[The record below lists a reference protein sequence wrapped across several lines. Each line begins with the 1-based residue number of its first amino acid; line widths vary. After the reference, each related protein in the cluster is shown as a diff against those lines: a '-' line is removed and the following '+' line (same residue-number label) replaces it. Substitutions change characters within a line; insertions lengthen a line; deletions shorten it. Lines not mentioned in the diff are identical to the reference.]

1 MIEVVEMKKKRV
13 SSKKSLAAKTASKAI
28 AMHSA
33 ASPDWGTPGV
43 VRRFAQ
49 AFLSP
54 SAFSACIDLDYS
66 SSAYWQDHWPDGH
79 RPAAYL
85 DGTKGRD
92 VLVEADRRAAVTGHG
107 CGAGFENPPGL
118 DGGQMIQRC
127 WEIFET
133 DHRTGWLHSGF
144 WLGFSIEHFASL
156 QGVSERNPLSGGDL
170 IATIVPCRRIRYEL
184 HPKALIELLLKKQ
197 KKRDKTSKQWQ
208 IEQRQLKRLR
218 ARTDDAP
225 VPGLA
230 PTHAS
235 YITLLMSEKKTVRR
249 QQIEAAKQF
258 LAAEAKDERS
268 PFQRY
273 EVIGS
278 LEMR

>member
-1 MIEVVEMKKKRV
+1 MRAEPKRPID
-13 SSKKSLAAKTASKAI
+13 AKPTKRAQ
-28 AMHSA
+28 HSDN
-33 ASPDWGTPGV
+33 SCDWGTPAV
-43 VRRFAQ
+43 LRRFAQ
-49 AFLSP
+49 VFLEP
-54 SAFSACIDLDYS
+54 SAFSGCIDLDYS
-66 SSAYWQDHWPDGH
+66 TSAYWQDHWPGGH

-85 DGTKGRD
+85 DGSKGKD
-92 VLVEADRRAAVTGHG
+92 VLVDADRRRAATGHG

-118 DGGQMIQRC
+118 NGGQMIQRC

-156 QGVSERNPLSGGDL
+156 QGVSQRNPLSADEF

-184 HPKALIELLLKKQ
+184 HPNALIDLLLKKQ
-197 KKRDKTSKQWQ
+197 KKRDKKSKQWLV
-208 IEQRQLKRLR
+208 EQRQLQRLR

-225 VPGLA
+225 VAGLA

-235 YITLLMSEKKTVRR
+235 YVSLFMNAKKTVRR
-249 QQIEAAKQF
+249 QQLDAVKKF
-258 LAAEAKDERS
+258 LAAEANDPRS

>member
-1 MIEVVEMKKKRV
+1 MIEAAYMKKRNG
-13 SSKKSLAAKTASKAI
+13 KKPAAPARLGL

-33 ASPDWGTPGV
+33 ANPAWGTPQV
-43 VRRFAQ
+43 LRKFAQ
-49 AFLSP
+49 RFLEP
-54 SAFSACIDLDYS
+54 SAFSSCIDLDYS
-66 SSAYWQDHWPDGH
+66 SDAYWQAHWPGGH
-79 RPAAYL
+79 KPAAYL
-85 DGTKGRD
+85 DGSKGRD
-92 VLVEADRRAAVTGHG
+92 VLVEADRRAAVSGHG
-107 CGAGFENPPGL
+107 CGAGFDNPPGL
-118 DGGQMIQRC
+118 NGGQMIQDS
-127 WEIFET
+127 WTLFET

-156 QGVSERNPLSGGDL
+156 QGVSERNPLSADDL

-184 HPKALIELLLKKQ
+184 HPSALIDLLLKKQ
-197 KKRDKTSKQWQ
+197 KKREKKSKQWL
-208 IEQRQLKRLR
+208 IEQRQIKKLR
-218 ARTDDAP
+218 ERTNDAP

-235 YITLLMSEKKTVRR
+235 YVTLLMNPKKTVRR
-249 QQIEAAKQF
+249 QQLDAVNKF
-258 LAAEAKDERS
+258 LAEQADDPRS